1 VIVVVVVMLTEVL
14 VRLLEEVKEDVIEVL
29 RVKEVLVVLEVEV
42 VVRNDVVRLVVVVV
56 HW

>member
-1 VIVVVVVMLTEVL
+1 MIVVVVVMLTEVL